1 MEIMNAHVVVT
12 GASRGIGAAI
22 AREMHKR
29 GATVTVVARSAD
41 ALAALADEIDGHAL
55 AADLT
60 DRGELEGLIA
70 RAEAHAPVDVLVNNA
85 GIDEAGLFWEMD
97 ADGLRR
103 LIDLNVTAAMELTRQ
118 ALPGMVE
125 RGRGHIVNLSSMASV
140 GNFPGLT
147 AYAATKAALSHFSA
161 GLRADLRGLPVGVTN
176 VQVGFVSPTDMTDKI
191 LEYGPTFRA
200 QRRFDRL
207 ALLPRTDRDRLA
219 SAIMSAVEADRRH
232 VLRPRRAWGLAKLT
246 ELPRRLVE
254 NVLVGVSARDQDPT

>member
-125 RGRGHIVNLSSMASV
+125 RGRGQIVNISSMASV
-140 GNFPGLT
+140 AVFPGLT
-147 AYAATKAALSHFSA
+147 AYSASKAALSHFSA
-161 GLRADLRGLPVGVTN
+161 GLRADLKGLPVGVTN
-176 VQVGFVSPTDMTDKI
+176 V
-191 LEYGPTFRA
+191 
-200 QRRFDRL
+200 
-207 ALLPRTDRDRLA
+207 
-219 SAIMSAVEADRRH
+219 
-232 VLRPRRAWGLAKLT
+232 
-246 ELPRRLVE
+246 
-254 NVLVGVSARDQDPT
+254 